1 MGDAGD
7 NREGKVIRV
16 LLVEDNPGDARFV
29 SLLLAE
35 DQETHYQVTD
45 VPTLAQAIALSG
57 GEEQFDIVLTDLG
70 LPDSSGAETVDAILA
85 AWPRTPVVV
94 LTGLTDRMAGTMA
107 VQRGCQDFL
116 VKGFADAALLQRTI
130 RYAIERAAAAQALK
144 ESEERF
150 RALVDLSP
158 DAILL
163 VGAHDILFANARAIS
178 TFRAERRGDL
188 IGLDPASLFVP
199 NDPHRRLPGLTA
211 QRVLEGGAPEGAGEL
226 LCFDCRLLRLD
237 GSPFDGEVS
246 LAAIDHQGRSAA
258 EVIIRDVTERKLAE
272 RHQHLASIVFETSDE
287 AMMVTDG
294 SNHIIA
300 VNPAFERVTGYG
312 VEDVLGRNPRL
323 LASGRHDRKFYEAMW
338 LVLGRTGHWH
348 GEVWN
353 RRKNGEIYVQRL
365 TLSLIRDADGHVIN
379 HVAVF
384 SDITDE
390 KQEAERIRY
399 RASYDALTGLPNRSL
414 LHDRLQQA
422 LVKMARERGLLGVL
436 FIDLDGFKPINDRWG
451 HLAGDHLLVA
461 LSERLQGCVRESDT
475 VARLGGDEFV
485 IVLPDMASPA
495 DAQLVAAKILGALSA
510 PFTLKSDA
518 PPVRIGA
525 SIGIALYPNHG
536 RSPED
541 LTAAADK
548 AMYAA
553 KQAGR
558 GRFLFADEGAPLSG

>member
-1 MGDAGD
+1 MNDAG
-7 NREGKVIRV
+7 EGRKDKAVRV
-16 LLVEDNPGDARFV
+16 LVVEDNPGDARLV
-29 SLLLAE
+29 SVLLAE
-35 DQETHYQVTD
+35 NADVLFDVTE
-45 VPTLAQAIALSG
+45 VSTLAQAVALAPAGS
-57 GEEQFDIVLTDLG
+57 FDVVLTDLG
-70 LPDSSGAETVDAILA
+70 LPDSSGVETVDAILT

-94 LTGLTDRMAGTMA
+94 LTGLADRVAGTKA
-107 VQRGCQDFL
+107 VQRGCQDYL
-116 VKGFADAALLQRTI
+116 VKGLADPALLQRTL
-130 RYAIERAAAAQALK
+130 RYAIERSAAARALR

-150 RALVDLSP
+150 RTLVDLSP

-163 VGAHDILFANARAIS
+163 CEPRSILFANERAMS
-178 TFRAERRGDL
+178 MFRAPRRGDL
-188 IGLDPASLFVP
+188 VGLDPSALFVP
-199 NDPHRRLPGLTA
+199 SDPQRCLPAVTA
-211 QRVLEGGAPEGAGEL
+211 GRASAGCVEPQRV
-226 LCFDCRLLRLD
+226 DCRLLRLD
-237 GSPFDGEVS
+237 GSAFDAEVS
-246 LAAIDHQGRSAA
+246 LAAIDHQERPAA
-258 EVIIRDVTERKLAE
+258 EMIIRDITERKLAE
-272 RHQHLASIVFETSDE
+272 RHQHLASIVFETTDE

-312 VEDVLGRNPRL
+312 LLDVTGRNPRL

-365 TLSLIRDADGHVIN
+365 TLSLIRDVDGHVVN
-379 HVAVF
+379 HVGVF

-422 LVKMARERGLLGVL
+422 LAKMVRERGLLGVL
-436 FIDLDGFKPINDRWG
+436 FLDLDGFKPVNDRYG

-485 IVLPDMASPA
+485 IILPDMASPA
-495 DAQLVAAKILGALSA
+495 DAQLVAAKILSALSVPFA
-510 PFTLKSDA
+510 PQNETV
-518 PPVRIGA
+518 PVRIGA
-525 SIGIALYPNHG
+525 SIGISLYPAHG
-536 RSPED
+536 R
-541 LTAAADK
+541 TAEELLCAADK

-553 KQAGR
+553 KEAGR
-558 GRFLFADEGAPLSG
+558 GRFLFFGEVSDGNFQ

>member
-1 MGDAGD
+1 MDEAG
-7 NREGKVIRV
+7 GGSKAIHV
-16 LLVEDNPGDARFV
+16 LVVEDNPGDARFV

-35 DQETHYQVTD
+35 NSD
-45 VPTLAQAIALSG
+45 VPFLVTEVSTLAQAVELSATG
-57 GEEQFDIVLTDLG
+57 GFDVVLTDLG
-70 LPDSSGAETVDAILA
+70 LPDSSGAETVDAILT

-94 LTGLTDRMAGTMA
+94 LTGLADRMAGTMA

-116 VKGFADAALLQRTI
+116 IKGFADAALLQRTL
-130 RYAIERAAAAQALK
+130 RYAIERAAAARALR

-150 RALVDLSP
+150 RTLVDLSP

-163 VGAHDILFANARAIS
+163 CGAHAILFANERAMVM
-178 TFRAERRGDL
+178 FRASCREEL
-188 IGLDPASLFVP
+188 IGLDPAALFVP
-199 NDPHRRLPGLTA
+199 SDPQRRLPALTA
-211 QRVLEGGAPEGAGEL
+211 ERALGGIVEPQRVE
-226 LCFDCRLLRLD
+226 CRLSRLD
-237 GSPFDGEVS
+237 GSAFDGEMS
-246 LAAIDHQGRSAA
+246 LASIDHQERPAA
-258 EVIIRDVTERKLAE
+258 EVIIRDITERKLAE
-272 RHQHLASIVFETSDE
+272 RHHHLASIVFETTDE

-300 VNPAFERVTGYG
+300 VNPAFERVTGYDLL
-312 VEDVLGRNPRL
+312 DVVGRNPRI

-365 TLSLIRDADGHVIN
+365 TLSLIRDVDGHVVN
-379 HVAVF
+379 HVGVF

-414 LHDRLQQA
+414 LHDRLQQSLA
-422 LVKMARERGLLGVL
+422 KMVRERGLLGVL
-436 FIDLDGFKPINDRWG
+436 FLDLDGFKPVNDRYG

-475 VARLGGDEFV
+475 VARLGGDEF
-485 IVLPDMASPA
+485 IIILPDMASPA
-495 DAQLVAAKILGALSA
+495 DAQLVAAKILSALSI
-510 PFTLKSDA
+510 PFALQSDESS
-518 PPVRIGA
+518 VQIGA
-525 SIGIALYPNHG
+525 SIGIALYPTHG
-536 RSPED
+536 H
-541 LTAAADK
+541 TAEELVCAADK
-548 AMYAA
+548 AMYEA

-558 GRFLFADEGAPLSG
+558 GRFLFAGEAADNQPR